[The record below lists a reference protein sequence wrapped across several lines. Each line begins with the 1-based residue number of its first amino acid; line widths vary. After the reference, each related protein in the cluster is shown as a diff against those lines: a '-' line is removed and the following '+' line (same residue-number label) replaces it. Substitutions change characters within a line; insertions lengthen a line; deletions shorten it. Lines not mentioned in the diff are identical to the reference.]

1 MDQQASIQHIQHI
14 TYSTK
19 YSDDTYEYRHV
30 VLPSQL
36 TAIVPRHLLAEHE
49 WRSLGLQQSRGW
61 IHYGFYAPEPNVL
74 LFRRKLPTQQPGEEG
89 GTVTAIDA
97 GAAAPPA
104 AGTAT
109 ASTNT
114 TEFT

>member
-1 MDQQASIQHIQHI
+1 MDQQPIQHIQHI

-19 YSDDTYEYRHV
+19 YQDATYEYRHV

-74 LFRRKLPTQQPGEEG
+74 LFRRKLPPQNPVPEG
-89 GTVTAIDA
+89 DA
-97 GAAAPPA
+97 AAAPAPA
-104 AGTAT
+104 REAPTI
-109 ASTNT
+109 ST
-114 TEFT
+114 FM

>member
-1 MDQQASIQHIQHI
+1 MDQQPIQQIQHI

-36 TAIVPRHLLAEHE
+36 TDIVPRHLLAEHE

-61 IHYGFYAPEPNVL
+61 IHYGFYGPEKNVL
-74 LFRRKLPTQQPGEEG
+74 LFRRKLP
-89 GTVTAIDA
+89 
-97 GAAAPPA
+97 PPA
-104 AGTAT
+104 ERPVAPAPVLVDSEAGDT
-109 ASTNT
+109 
-114 TEFT
+114 

>member
-1 MDQQASIQHIQHI
+1 MDQQPIQHIQHI

-19 YSDDTYEYRHV
+19 YQDATYEYRHV

-74 LFRRKLPTQQPGEEG
+74 LFRRKLPNPVPRPPEG
-89 GTVTAIDA
+89 DVTAPA
-97 GAAAPPA
+97 PA
-104 AGTAT
+104 AQP
-109 ASTNT
+109 STDAVTDNIST
-114 TEFT
+114 FM

>member
-19 YSDDTYEYRHV
+19 YQDDTYEYRHV

-74 LFRRKLPTQQPGEEG
+74 LFRRKLPPQQDAEAMAAP
-89 GTVTAIDA
+89 TIAVTIDA
-97 GAAAPPA
+97 PA
-104 AGTAT
+104 AN
-109 ASTNT
+109 TNSRS
-114 TEFT
+114 

>member
-19 YSDDTYEYRHV
+19 YQDDTYEYRHV

-74 LFRRKLPTQQPGEEG
+74 LFRRKLPPQQDAEAIPAPA
-89 GTVTAIDA
+89 TVTAA
-97 GAAAPPA
+97 MATTVNAPA
-104 AGTAT
+104 A
-109 ASTNT
+109 NT
-114 TEFT
+114 RSRS